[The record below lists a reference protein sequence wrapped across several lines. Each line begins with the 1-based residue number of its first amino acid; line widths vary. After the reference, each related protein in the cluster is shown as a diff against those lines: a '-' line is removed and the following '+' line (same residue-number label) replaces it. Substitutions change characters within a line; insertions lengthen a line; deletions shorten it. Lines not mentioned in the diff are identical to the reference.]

1 MAHQAVLSWR
11 GTFKRRLTVAA
22 AGFVLWTAAIEGR
35 LVYLQVVRH
44 ADLAARAE
52 RQQMRTVTAPAKR
65 GEILDRRGRVLA
77 YSVDAESI
85 YAVPSEIE
93 QPQKAVAAICGA
105 LDDCTA
111 KEREQLL
118 ERFGRQRAFVY
129 VRRQVMPDQ
138 ARRVKALDLEG
149 IGFMKEN
156 RRFYPNKELA
166 AHVLGYVGIDSTGL
180 QGIEA
185 TYDTL
190 IKGKPGTVL
199 VQTDA
204 RRHAFSRLE
213 KPPTTGASLELTVDE
228 YLQHIAE
235 RELKAGVNEFRASSG
250 SAVIMEP
257 YTGEILALANYPA
270 FNPNAF
276 RHASESARRN
286 RAVQD
291 LYEPGST
298 FKIVTAGAAI
308 EEKMIRSSDSIDVSA
323 GLIRFGGRV
332 INDDHR
338 YGVLSFED
346 VIVKSSNVGAIK
358 VGLKLGPER
367 LGLYVNRFGFGRP
380 ISPDFP
386 GESAGIVWDP
396 ARLNDSALASVS
408 MGYQVGVT
416 PLQMAAAVSSVAN
429 GGELLEP
436 RVVRAV
442 IRDGKRIPVPRRMLR
457 RTVSAGTAAE
467 LTRIM
472 EAVVER
478 GTATRAQVAGYT
490 VAGKTGTAK
499 KLVNGSYLG
508 HSNYNASFVGFVPSR
523 KPVYTIIVLID
534 SPHAKSYYGGA
545 VAAPVWQ
552 RIADA
557 ALRHSGVP
565 PTLNT
570 PPPVLRA
577 RRDEPHAVQTSVI
590 LPPPSSIGVM
600 GPVDI
605 RVPGVPDLRG
615 LSARDA
621 IRTLAKLG
629 LTARLHGTG
638 VVSEQKPE
646 PGTPLDGRTSCELW
660 LEREPRDPAESAR
673 DRAPHSSR
681 SRFAGTHP

>member
-1 MAHQAVLSWR
+1 VLRNKPLAQQLVHSWR
-11 GTFKRRLTVAA
+11 GTLKRRLAVAA
-22 AGFVLWTAAIEGR
+22 AGLMLWTGAIEAR

-93 QPQKAVAAICGA
+93 QPQTAVAAICGA
-105 LDDCTA
+105 LEDCTP

-118 ERFGRQRAFVY
+118 ERFGLQRAFVY
-129 VRRQVMPDQ
+129 VRRQVMPEQ

-149 IGFMKEN
+149 IGFMKES

-180 QGIEA
+180 HGIEA

-190 IKGKPGTVL
+190 IKGKSGTVL

-235 RELKAGVNEFRASSG
+235 RELRAGVHEFRASSG
-250 SAVIMEP
+250 SAVIMDP
-257 YTGEILALANYPA
+257 HTGEILALANYPT

-276 RHASESARRN
+276 RQASESARRN

-298 FKIVTAGAAI
+298 FKIVTAGAAL
-308 EEKMIRSSDSIDVSA
+308 EEKMIRPADSIDVSA

-338 YGVLSFED
+338 YRVLSFED

-358 VGLKLGPER
+358 VGLKLGAER

-396 ARLNDSALASVS
+396 SKLNDSALASVS
-408 MGYQVGVT
+408 MGYQVAVT
-416 PLQMAAAVSSVAN
+416 PLQMGAAVSSVAN

-442 IRDGKRIPVPRRMLR
+442 IRDGNRIPVPRKVLR

-472 EAVVER
+472 EAVVDR
-478 GTATRAQVAGYT
+478 GTATRAQLAGYT

-523 KPVYTIIVLID
+523 KPVYTIVVLID

-557 ALRHSGVP
+557 ALRHKGVP

-570 PPPVLRA
+570 PPPVLVA
-577 RRDEPHAVQTSVI
+577 RRDEPRAVQTSLA
-590 LPPPSSIGVM
+590 LPRPSMMGAIG
-600 GPVDI
+600 PLDI
-605 RVPGVPDLRG
+605 RTPGVPDVRG
-615 LSARDA
+615 MSARDA
-621 IRTLAKLG
+621 IRTLARLG
-629 LTARLHGTG
+629 LTARVHGTG
-638 VVSEQKPE
+638 TVTEQRPE
-646 PGTPLDGRTSCELW
+646 AGTPLEGRTSCELW
-660 LEREPRDPAESAR
+660 LERELLV
-673 DRAPHSSR
+673 
-681 SRFAGTHP
+681 GTQP

>member
-1 MAHQAVLSWR
+1 
-11 GTFKRRLTVAA
+11 
-22 AGFVLWTAAIEGR
+22 
-35 LVYLQVVRH
+35 
-44 ADLAARAE
+44 
-52 RQQMRTVTAPAKR
+52 
-65 GEILDRRGRVLA
+65 
-77 YSVDAESI
+77 
-85 YAVPSEIE
+85 
-93 QPQKAVAAICGA
+93 
-105 LDDCTA
+105 
-111 KEREQLL
+111 
-118 ERFGRQRAFVY
+118 
-129 VRRQVMPDQ
+129 
-138 ARRVKALDLEG
+138 
-149 IGFMKEN
+149 
-156 RRFYPNKELA
+156 
-166 AHVLGYVGIDSTGL
+166 
-180 QGIEA
+180 
-185 TYDTL
+185 
-190 IKGKPGTVL
+190 
-199 VQTDA
+199 
-204 RRHAFSRLE
+204 
-213 KPPTTGASLELTVDE
+213 
-228 YLQHIAE
+228 
-235 RELKAGVNEFRASSG
+235 
-250 SAVIMEP
+250 
-257 YTGEILALANYPA
+257 
-270 FNPNAF
+270 
-276 RHASESARRN
+276 
-286 RAVQD
+286 
-291 LYEPGST
+291 
-298 FKIVTAGAAI
+298 
-308 EEKMIRSSDSIDVSA
+308 
-323 GLIRFGGRV
+323 
-332 INDDHR
+332 
-338 YGVLSFED
+338 
-346 VIVKSSNVGAIK
+346 
-358 VGLKLGPER
+358 
-367 LGLYVNRFGFGRP
+367 
-380 ISPDFP
+380 
-386 GESAGIVWDP
+386 
-396 ARLNDSALASVS
+396 

-442 IRDGKRIPVPRRMLR
+442 IRDGKRIPVPRKVLR

-478 GTATRAQVAGYT
+478 GTATRAQLAGYT

-577 RRDEPHAVQTSVI
+577 RRDEPHAVQTSVV

-629 LTARLHGTG
+629 LTARVHGTG
-638 VVSEQKPE
+638 IVSEQKPE

-660 LEREPRDPAESAR
+660 LERESPDSAEAAR
-673 DRAPHSSR
+673 DRAAHSGR
-681 SRFAGTHP
+681 SRFVGTQP